1 MKCTAILLI
10 LISWCIPL
18 GAIAQDTDKL
28 LLNLI
33 SNESIS
39 YDIGVMKSYKT
50 KTDKMG
56 VSIEVVH
63 ISSFSLD
70 SLTEKF
76 DKVEL
81 IRKMVTLIEDP
92 NYDWGANLVLY
103 SLTRKIG
110 FKFVVV
116 DNREEWLRKF
126 KREDIEYWRT
136 FLEGI
141 EYMASQMS
149 LDE

>member
-1 MKCTAILLI
+1 MKSATILLNF
-10 LISWCIPL
+10 ISWFISL
-18 GAIAQDTDKL
+18 SASAQNTDRL
-28 LLNLI
+28 LLDLI
-33 SNESIS
+33 SNKNIR
-39 YDIGVMKSYKT
+39 YDIGVMKSYKGS
-50 KTDKMG
+50 TDKMG

-70 SLTEKF
+70 SLAEKF

-81 IRKMVTLIEDP
+81 IRKLVALIEDP

-103 SLTRKIG
+103 SLTQKIG
-110 FKFVVV
+110 LKFIVV

-126 KREDIEYWRT
+126 KRDDAEYWRS

-141 EYMASQMS
+141 EYMASHRS
-149 LDE
+149 LDD